1 MTAQGGGM
9 TELRRGV
16 LGPCV
21 LARLELRPRF
31 GLELVPRPGRSRPHQ
46 VRAVRVLWT
55 STVCLIAGTGS
66 AIGNDELA
74 LRMRVGWIVRIEIVP
89 LDQGWY
95 LAGPSHG
102 KDCT

>member
-1 MTAQGGGM
+1 MI
-9 TELRRGV
+9 
-16 LGPCV
+16 
-21 LARLELRPRF
+21 
-31 GLELVPRPGRSRPHQ
+31 
-46 VRAVRVLWT
+46 WT
-55 STVCLIAGTGS
+55 STVCLLAGTGS

-74 LRMRVGWIVRIEIVP
+74 LRVRVGWIVRIEIVP